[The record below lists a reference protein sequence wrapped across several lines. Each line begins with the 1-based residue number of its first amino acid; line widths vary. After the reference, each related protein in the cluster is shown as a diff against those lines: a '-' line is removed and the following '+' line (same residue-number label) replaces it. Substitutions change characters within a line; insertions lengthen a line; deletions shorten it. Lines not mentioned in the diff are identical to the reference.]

1 MKQLAT
7 IGTVVALLLMAALFY
22 GKQDTSTPPV
32 IKNATTT
39 PVVDV
44 VETPTSGIPITTAAL
59 DGTLSLKAGLSNSY
73 LLHGQN
79 NELYASFDTRA
90 IKHEGSARPPINIAL
105 VIDRSGSMS
114 GEKFE
119 NVKSAARRL
128 ATLVDSRDRIALVS
142 YGSDVS
148 VDFPSSMMTEE
159 NRARL
164 LSAINRLV
172 EGGGTNISGGFQAG
186 YSEVSRWKNT
196 DSVDRVILMSDGHA
210 NVGMTSEREL
220 TNLTAT
226 SLAAGVSVT
235 SIGVGLD
242 YNEDLMKSM
251 GNAGAG
257 NYYFIDSAPSIVSI
271 FEQEMKGLMS
281 TVARNAVLVI
291 KLAPGVE
298 VAGVYGLTHRQEQN
312 QIFVS
317 MSEFRSEETKSLLMK
332 LNVSGLKEK
341 GNAPILNVSLSY
353 EDTIHSKPVSG
364 QLQLASVLTEDT
376 LLLTQ
381 GVDVEVISRVQQVEV
396 AKTLEEA
403 MDLYSKGQAQE
414 ATKRIETTQR
424 NMRVMRS
431 TYKPKGGASYDRVER
446 ELDSVIEG
454 IQSAAPSSESGR
466 TMIKSQKAR
475 GNDIVNSA
483 AKF

>member
-22 GKQDTSTPPV
+22 GRQDVSTPPV
-32 IKNATTT
+32 IKDVPP

-44 VETPTSGIPITTAAL
+44 VVNPNTATPLTSASL
-59 DGTLSLKAGLSNSY
+59 DGTLSLKAGISNAY
-73 LLHGQN
+73 LRHGQN

-90 IKHEGSARPPINIAL
+90 IKHEGATRPPINVAL

-128 ATLVDSRDRIALVS
+128 ANLVDGRDRIALVS

-186 YSEVSRWKNT
+186 YSEVSRWKNA
-196 DSVDRVILMSDGHA
+196 DSVNRVILMSDGHA

-220 TNLTAT
+220 KNLTAT
-226 SLAAGVSVT
+226 SLEAGVSVST
-235 SIGVGLD
+235 IGVGLD
-242 YNEDLMKSM
+242 YNEDLMKAM
-251 GNAGAG
+251 GNSGAG
-257 NYYFIDSAPSIVSI
+257 NYYFIDTAPSIVSI

-298 VAGVYGLTHRQEQN
+298 VGGIFGLTHRQDQN

-332 LNVSGLKEK
+332 LNVSGLKDE
-341 GNAPILNVSLSY
+341 GSAPILNVSLSY

-364 QLQLASVLTEDT
+364 QAHLASVVTTDALM
-376 LLLTQ
+376 LTQ

-396 AKTLEEA
+396 AKTLEDA
-403 MDLYSKGQAQE
+403 MELYSKGEAKQA
-414 ATKRIETTQR
+414 TDRILQTQR
-424 NMRVMRS
+424 NMRTMRAK
-431 TYKPKGGASYDRVER
+431 YKPKSAASFKRVDA
-446 ELDSVIEG
+446 ELDTVIEG